1 MDRNYDVIT
10 FFQQIFILK
19 RPGVAVFAD
28 VIKMV
33 TMFIKTILKD
43 SRNFRRNRNY
53 VSKTNLYMYFLI

>member
-28 VIKMV
+28 VIKIV

-53 VSKTNLYMYFLI
+53 VSKTNLHMYFLI

>member
-28 VIKMV
+28 VIKTV

-53 VSKTNLYMYFLI
+53 ISKTNLYMYFLI